1 MFQQIMMGF
10 QTVRVKSHFLYL
22 DQNEQLQCCSAE
34 DSYYDAI
41 IKSHLILFE
50 DCDSHKNVQSWKL
63 SDLDPQVSQKVKAIE
78 QYQELQ
84 FSEHCRWGQYFSLD
98 MYS

>member
-22 DQNEQLQCCSAE
+22 DQNEPLQCCSAE

-41 IKSHLILFE
+41 IKSHLILLKIVILTRTF
-50 DCDSHKNVQSWKL
+50 
-63 SDLDPQVSQKVKAIE
+63 KAENFQI
-78 QYQELQ
+78 LILK
-84 FSEHCRWGQYFSLD
+84 FLKS
-98 MYS
+98 